1 MALSANRVTSEVLGL
16 GLQHRNLGGHSSAHK
31 RLEPRV
37 CPGGHMEK
45 ATDKDQ
51 VRRPNTWD
59 ATGGFILPVDQLP
72 CVERMCT
79 HLCVC
84 VYGVLVCHGFFK
96 WHWGTTL
103 NHTEPLS
110 ESFPFHF
117 SSHFS
122 RRISQLALVCLSHLP
137 GIC

>member
-1 MALSANRVTSEVLGL
+1 MALSANRVTSEVPGL
-16 GLQHRNLGGHSSAHK
+16 GLQHRNLGGHSSAYK

-45 ATDKDQ
+45 AVDKDQ
-51 VRRPNTWD
+51 SDGPTLGMPL
-59 ATGGFILPVDQLP
+59 GGFLLPVDQFP
-72 CVERMCT
+72 CVEHMCT

-84 VYGVLVCHGFFK
+84 VYCVSRVFK
-96 WHWGTTL
+96 WHWGATL
-103 NHTEPLS
+103 NHTEPLG

-117 SSHFS
+117 SLHFS
-122 RRISQLALVCLSHLP
+122 RRISQLALVCRSHLP